1 MQGGCSG
8 GGGGEGARGGR
19 RKGGME
25 AKVSIIIHPRNPDS
39 TLHSRTTPAAVNSG
53 GGNINRPLRQAA
65 AAAALF
71 CCCAVLS
78 GLGLGRDS
86 TLFCCF
92 LFCVCLQEYERGER
106 ERERASSIDCLN
118 DAPSLLLICSWIS
131 WLGYRPEQVSKDER
145 RTSTR
150 PYPSIN
156 VWSLF
161 INPREC
167 ECNDDV
173 KNDR

>member
-1 MQGGCSG
+1 MQRRWRRRGSEGWEKEGRNGG
-8 GGGGEGARGGR
+8 
-19 RKGGME
+19 E

-39 TLHSRTTPAAVNSG
+39 TLQHSRTTPAAVNSG

-65 AAAALF
+65 AAASLF

-92 LFCVCLQEYERGER
+92 CSVCVYRSTNGER
-106 ERERASSIDCLN
+106 ERESASSIDCLN